1 LVPLGRG
8 GTRHVGAAAT
18 FPLVRPFYDDLARDP
33 TGAAQTISSLRWVVA
48 HLMLI
53 VALVLLPFGL
63 LTVFAELTSNNARRL
78 GFVGM
83 VVGIAG
89 AGLYLPVGGVEA
101 FALPAIA
108 RSYLEGQIVTLDLID
123 ATRAGLRATVFAPG
137 LVLLGLGGIFTAMAV
152 WRSPR
157 LPRLAGV
164 PLAVGLVFFL
174 PLLPQGVRIID
185 GVLIGIGEIWLAYMF
200 WQVASNS
207 TVTQV
212 SPMSAEAA

>member
-1 LVPLGRG
+1 MLLVWSGAMLTSTFTAQGGNPMQEQNPSWSRWGALALGLSG
-8 GTRHVGAAAT
+8 LLFAT

-101 FALPAIA
+101 F
-108 RSYLEGQIVTLDLID
+108 
-123 ATRAGLRATVFAPG
+123 
-137 LVLLGLGGIFTAMAV
+137 
-152 WRSPR
+152 
-157 LPRLAGV
+157 
-164 PLAVGLVFFL
+164 
-174 PLLPQGVRIID
+174 
-185 GVLIGIGEIWLAYMF
+185 
-200 WQVASNS
+200 
-207 TVTQV
+207 
-212 SPMSAEAA
+212 